1 MISLQAT
8 LRRADAR
15 SDDQTNPG
23 HSGHSDHYADPYPI
37 SSDSRIGHLGGERIG
52 YPVKD
57 VAVTERYG
65 FYAPRILTS
74 DAQGHVRF
82 EPRVPWTSFAHRLL
96 ASASAAKGPI
106 YPEASGFES
115 LVAVGHGMTG
125 NVRMSWSGSPI
136 DRSTRITMHPVYKPI
151 RTTGH

>member
-1 MISLQAT
+1 MREVTI
-8 LRRADAR
+8 RRILGTAVIPIIMLIPTPSHQIPA
-15 SDDQTNPG
+15 SDIWVVNE
-23 HSGHSDHYADPYPI
+23 S
-37 SSDSRIGHLGGERIG
+37 G

-65 FYAPRILTS
+65 FYAPRILSS

-82 EPRVPWTSFAHRLL
+82 EPRVPWTSFAHRIL
-96 ASASAAKGPI
+96 ASASAATDPI
-106 YPEASGFES
+106 YPGASGFES
-115 LVAVGHGMTG
+115 IVAVGHGMTG
-125 NVRMSWSGSPI
+125 NVRMSWSGPPI